1 MRALLE
7 VLGNLARQVW
17 RVNLARLA
25 ELLRVRRG
33 RRELQ
38 ARKEQV
44 ARTAYLDLRGRGVPP
59 ERLGHL
65 ELLDPPAPPEHPDP
79 PAPPGTS

>member
-17 RVNLARLA
+17 QVNRDRLA
-25 ELLRVRRG
+25 ELLQARRG
-33 RRELQ
+33 RRDLR
-38 ARKEQV
+38 ARKEQM
-44 ARTAYLDLRGRGVPP
+44 ARTAYLDLRARGVPP

-65 ELLDPPAPPEHPDP
+65 ELLAPPARQDPPAPP
-79 PAPPGTS
+79 ATN